1 MNAANVLCPKCSGPT
16 AREYDKE
23 FRATGKRICLNFL
36 TCPQTAF
43 YHIPTAQ
50 EIETTG
56 RILGPAHEAD
66 LSTCSNADLRHRGGR

>member
-43 YHIPTAQ
+43 WHIPTAQ
-50 EIETTG
+50 EID
-56 RILGPAHEAD
+56 LD
-66 LSTCSNADLRHRGGR
+66 LSTCSNTDLQNIAKSKGGR